1 LAVRY
6 TYSKPIVK
14 GHYCVSKE
22 RSNEIW
28 GLAFNPIDTD
38 LYYTCGDDATLRVWS
53 LSQKKMVSIIKTNQD
68 INSNEIKPDE
78 NGEIS
83 DGVRGRSIAVS

>member
-1 LAVRY
+1 M
-6 TYSKPIVK
+6 
-14 GHYCVSKE
+14 
-22 RSNEIW
+22 
-28 GLAFNPIDTD
+28 
-38 LYYTCGDDATLRVWS
+38 RVWS

>member
-1 LAVRY
+1 M
-6 TYSKPIVK
+6 
-14 GHYCVSKE
+14 
-22 RSNEIW
+22 
-28 GLAFNPIDTD
+28 
-38 LYYTCGDDATLRVWS
+38 RVWS

-68 INSNEIKPDE
+68 INSNEIKHDE